1 MANIRAH
8 ARTRSDAEEPFQLRL
23 LPRTSTQAW
32 LNMVQ
37 PRPLW
42 ASAALVAGTIT
53 AGLALRMVP
62 LGLPGPLVKHGGSVL
77 WALMIFWVVST
88 ACPRWSHIQ
97 SALVA
102 IGVAFAVELF
112 QLYHAPW
119 LDAFRLTLPG
129 TLLLGRVFSTL
140 DLVAYALAISIGAC
154 ADRRFRLAGSLT

>member
-1 MANIRAH
+1 MSVA
-8 ARTRSDAEEPFQLRL
+8 
-23 LPRTSTQAW
+23 
-32 LNMVQ
+32 Q

-42 ASAALVAGTIT
+42 ASAALVLGTIA

-62 LGLPGPLVKHGGSVL
+62 LGLPGSLVKHGGSAL
-77 WALMIFWVVST
+77 WALMIFWLIST
-88 ACPRWSHIQ
+88 IFPRWSHIQ

-129 TLLLGRVFSTL
+129 ALLLGRVFSTL
-140 DLVAYALAISIGAC
+140 DLIAYALAISVGTC
-154 ADRRFRLAGSLT
+154 ADHWFRSAHRERRSWLT